1 MKIIGILILFVVSI
15 VIVLLITALFVKN
28 EYKVEREIVINK
40 PQQQV
45 FDYIKLLKNQDH
57 YNKWVM
63 MDPNL
68 QKDFRGTDGTVGF
81 VYAWN
86 GNKQAGQ
93 GEQQIKRI
101 SDRQIDIQL
110 RFIKPFEGIANTSLS
125 TNTLS
130 SQQTKVKWEMSG
142 RNPFPMNLMN
152 LLMNKT
158 LGESLDESLGN
169 LKTVLENQ

>member
-1 MKIIGILILFVVSI
+1 MKIIGILILIVVSV
-15 VIVLLITALFVKN
+15 VILLLITALFVKN
-28 EYKVEREIVINK
+28 DYKVEREIVINK

-68 QKDFRGTDGTVGF
+68 QKDFKGTDGTVGF
-81 VYAWN
+81 VYSWN

-93 GEQQIKRI
+93 GEQQIKHI
-101 SDRQIDIQL
+101 SQDQIDIQL
-110 RFIKPFEGIANTSLS
+110 RFIKPFEGIANTSINAKPISL
-125 TNTLS
+125 
-130 SQQTKVKWEMSG
+130 QQTRVKWEMSG

-152 LLMNKT
+152 LIMNKT

-169 LKTVLENQ
+169 LKAILEKQ